1 MTQHHGGSRPD
12 DLPEI
17 LRAIADD
24 AAASRLAGS
33 APDDE
38 FLIGVRRR
46 ATAVRRRRNARQGM
60 VAAVC
65 VAAVGVGGVVIAQN
79 VGTGGGAIAP
89 ATTSVATAEPT
100 SGAFPL
106 CGAAVPGDWAAG
118 DVRLVSQAHLD
129 EDGMML
135 SASRPDDAPFFS
147 DVTAGDVVPLMV
159 LNDGEETVTV
169 GSTGYATVVLV
180 QDGVVVAGPGGMPEP
195 YTEPEVEPGGA
206 VPVTATLPDPC
217 DGEPV
222 APGQYEAY
230 ALLDAQ
236 VATAGAEPVATEVV
250 GGPWLI
256 QVGEPEIPAGTMALQ
271 CDDEVGE
278 LPRWIDPIR
287 IEPTLPQGPVQ
298 AGDSR
303 ALRIDLYNA
312 TSSAAN
318 FAIDGVETYLA
329 RDGKIVASTEVA
341 VMPYVIEVPAD
352 QNFGDGHFPALPSV
366 DCAGDPLAP
375 GDYALYVV
383 TEFADPATTLIT
395 GTQTSAIG
403 GPWEITIAAEGTGTF
418 EGVSNQALP
427 ILDPD
432 VEFPMCAAAVPD
444 EAEDMF
450 GIETILDFPWV
461 KLEDTT
467 TPESLAVAGMVT
479 NRTSDTLLGNA
490 TTTIPAV
497 LVQDGRVVSDVPG
510 ADADVSDFDLAPDDS
525 FEAGVEAN
533 LGICGRTP
541 YTALPAGTYE
551 VWGYL
556 DTYVKERQNADGAAT
571 SVNEEHRA
579 VSRLGEVTITNH

>member
-33 APDDE
+33 PPDDD
-38 FLIGVRRR
+38 FVIGVRRR
-46 ATAVRRRRNARQGM
+46 ATAVRRRRNARQSM
-60 VAAVC
+60 VAAAC

-79 VGTGGGAIAP
+79 VGNGGGAIAP
-89 ATTSVATAEPT
+89 ATTIATTAEPT
-100 SGAFPL
+100 SGAFPV
-106 CGAAVPGDWAAG
+106 CGATVPSDWAAG
-118 DVRLVSQAHLD
+118 DVQLVSQAHLD

-135 SASRPDDAPFFS
+135 SASRPDDLPFFT

-159 LNDGEETVTV
+159 LNDGNETVTV

-195 YTEPEVEPGGA
+195 YTESKIEPGGA
-206 VPVTATLPDPC
+206 VPVSATLPDPC

-230 ALLDAQ
+230 AILDAQ
-236 VATAGAEPVATEVV
+236 VGAPGAEPVATEVV

-256 QVGEPEIPAGTMALQ
+256 QVGEPQIPTGTMALQ

-287 IEPTLPQGPVQ
+287 IEPTLPQGTVE

-312 TSSAAN
+312 TSSPAN
-318 FAIDGVETYLA
+318 FAIDGIETYLA

-352 QNFGDGHFPALPSV
+352 QNFGDGHFPGLPSV

-383 TEFADPATTLIT
+383 TEFADPATTLIDS
-395 GTQTSAIG
+395 TQTSAIG
-403 GPWEITIAAEGTGTF
+403 GPWEITIAGDGSD
-418 EGVSNQALP
+418 EGVSNAALP
-427 ILDPD
+427 ELDPD
-432 VEFPMCAAAVPD
+432 AEFPMCGAPAPSD
-444 EAEDMF
+444 AEDTF
-450 GIETILDFPWV
+450 GIETVLDIPRV
-461 KLEDTT
+461 KVSDPTE
-467 TPESLAVAGMVT
+467 PERITAAGMVT
-479 NRTSDTLLGNA
+479 NTTPDTLLGNSA
-490 TTTIPAV
+490 TSVPAV
-497 LVQDGRVVSDVPG
+497 LVLDGRVVSVEPAVEGDARDFSVGPEESFELPVT
-510 ADADVSDFDLAPDDS
+510 ADV
-525 FEAGVEAN
+525 GT
-533 LGICGRTP
+533 CGRSA
-541 YTALPAGTYE
+541 YEALPAGTYE

-556 DTYVKERQNADGAAT
+556 DTYVKERQNADGSAT
-571 SVNEEHRA
+571 SANDEHRI
-579 VSRLGEVTITNH
+579 VTRLGEVTISH